1 MKYLFLFL
9 TLLVFKCGDNDNI
22 KDQDVEMKELGTL
35 AKEIK
40 TLADSSV
47 CSSEFTCD
55 FIGFGSKPCGGHW
68 EYILYSSSIDV
79 DAFLAKV
86 KSYNELEKEYNIKY
100 DVASDCM
107 FVMPPDDTT
116 CENGK
121 CIAVYNQF

>member
-40 TLADSSV
+40 TLADNSV